1 MEVKKGFKSEASL
14 YLPAHYSQE
23 IRKFEDDDERPTRN
37 LWNIEEILNFVFP
50 KNYQQRYYESAL
62 ALMRRLASSPYISS
76 SEIPKLIKENNIS
89 KATLYN
95 RVIPKMK
102 RFGLIK
108 VEREAALEG
117 KPRKFK
123 ISLSKSFGNYLMKIS
138 DSWLAFVDDARS
150 SREPPPSPSPPE
162 SASA

>member
-1 MEVKKGFKSEASL
+1 MEPYSGNFMEIKRGFKSEASL

-23 IRKFEDDDERPTRN
+23 IRRFEDNDERPTRN
-37 LWNIEEILNFVFP
+37 LWGIEELLNFIFP

-62 ALMRRLASSPYISS
+62 ALMKRLSSNPSINS
-76 SEIPKLIKENNIS
+76 SEIPQLIKENNLS
-89 KATLYN
+89 KATFYN

-108 VEREAALEG
+108 VEREAVLKG
-117 KPRKFK
+117 KPRRFK

-138 DSWLAFVDDARS
+138 DSWLAFVDDSRS
-150 SREPPPSPSPPE
+150 KASPLQQE
-162 SASA
+162 